1 MLDILKI
8 DSLFFTRTEGSWNLK
23 RKVIYIDAQDVVW
36 RHAKIKWHE
45 NKYHLRKICVRK
57 KYNEMNINRYIE
69 IILDSENIEW
79 VKL

>member
-1 MLDILKI
+1 MLNILKI

-23 RKVIYIDAQDVVW
+23 RKVIYIDAQDVVC

-45 NKYHLRKICVRK
+45 NKYHLRK
-57 KYNEMNINRYIE
+57 KYNEMNSNQYLE